1 MITFIKGNIPFI
13 VSKIFTCRC
22 NDWKDGTKKT
32 WICSH
37 ETWKPTSL
45 AMEMKEFWVAS
56 HVIVRYP
63 HKRKNK
69 EQGPK
74 SKLEEQKPKVD
85 DKGV

>member
-1 MITFIKGNIPFI
+1 
-13 VSKIFTCRC
+13 
-22 NDWKDGTKKT
+22 
-32 WICSH
+32 
-37 ETWKPTSL
+37 
-45 AMEMKEFWVAS
+45 MEMKEFWVAS